1 MYSKVT
7 DPYSILGVSTSASPA
22 EIRQCFREL
31 ALKYHPDKN
40 KNSEES
46 RQKFMQIVEAYKVL
60 TDSSTRKEYYHKNSF
75 GGSYA
80 YSASGY
86 KWISSNING
95 FYDHLKK
102 TRRITS
108 NTHGHTIRYI
118 GKATN
123 ALMRKGPMV
132 LISSIATA
140 ARSFAINAT
149 PSEEG
154 HSQ

>member
-22 EIRQCFREL
+22 EIRQSFREL

-46 RQKFMQIVEAYKVL
+46 SQKFMQIVEAYRAL
-60 TDSSTRKEYYHKNSF
+60 TENSARKEHYHKNSY

-86 KWISSNING
+86 KWISSNLNG
-95 FYDHLKK
+95 FYDHLKR
-102 TRRITS
+102 TQRITS

-118 GKATN
+118 GKTTN
-123 ALMRKGPMV
+123 ALVRKGPMV

-140 ARSFAINAT
+140 ARSFAINAV

>member
-1 MYSKVT
+1 VT
-7 DPYSILGVSTSASPA
+7 DPYTILGVSTSASPA

-46 RQKFMQIVEAYKVL
+46 RQKFMQIVEAYRVL
-60 TDSSTRKEYYHKNSF
+60 TEDSVRKQQHHKNSY

-86 KWISSNING
+86 KWISSNLNG
-95 FYDHLKK
+95 FYGHLKK
-102 TRRITS
+102 TQRIPS
-108 NTHGHTIRYI
+108 NAPGHTIRYV

-123 ALMRKGPMV
+123 ALLRKGPMI

-149 PSEEG
+149 PNEDG

>member
-1 MYSKVT
+1 MT
-7 DPYSILGVSTSASPA
+7 DPYTILGVSASASPA

-46 RQKFMQIVEAYKVL
+46 RQKFMQIVEAYRVL
-60 TDSSTRKEYYHKNSF
+60 TEDSVRKEHHHKNSY

-86 KWISSNING
+86 KWISSNLNG
-95 FYDHLKK
+95 FYDHLKR
-102 TRRITS
+102 TRRIPS
-108 NTHGHTIRYI
+108 NTPGHTIRYI

-132 LISSIATA
+132 LLSSIATA
-140 ARSFAINAT
+140 ARSFAINAA
-149 PSEEG
+149 PSEDG

>member
-1 MYSKVT
+1 
-7 DPYSILGVSTSASPA
+7 VSTSASPA

-46 RQKFMQIVEAYKVL
+46 RQKFMQIVEAYRVL
-60 TDSSTRKEYYHKNSF
+60 TEDNVRKQQHHKNSY

-86 KWISSNING
+86 KWISSNLNG

-102 TRRITS
+102 TQRTPS
-108 NTHGHTIRYI
+108 NAPGHTIRYV

-123 ALMRKGPMV
+123 ALLRKGPMI

-149 PSEEG
+149 PNEDG

>member
-22 EIRQCFREL
+22 EIRQSFREL

-46 RQKFMQIVEAYKVL
+46 SQKFMQIVEAYRAL
-60 TDSSTRKEYYHKNSF
+60 TENSARKEHYHKNSY

-86 KWISSNING
+86 KWISSNLNG
-95 FYDHLKK
+95 FYDHLKR
-102 TRRITS
+102 TQRITS

-118 GKATN
+118 GKTTN

-140 ARSFAINAT
+140 ARSFAINAV

>member
-1 MYSKVT
+1 MT
-7 DPYSILGVSTSASPA
+7 DPYTILGVSTSASPA

-46 RQKFMQIVEAYKVL
+46 RQKFMQIVEAYRVL
-60 TDSSTRKEYYHKNSF
+60 TEDSARKQHYHKNSH

-80 YSASGY
+80 YSASSY
-86 KWISSNING
+86 KWISSNLNG
-95 FYDHLKK
+95 FYDHLKR
-102 TRRITS
+102 TQRITS
-108 NTHGHTIRYI
+108 NTHGHRIRYI

-123 ALMRKGPMV
+123 ALVRKGRMV

-140 ARSFAINAT
+140 ARSFTINAV
-149 PSEEG
+149 PSEDG

>member
-1 MYSKVT
+1 VT
-7 DPYSILGVSTSASPA
+7 DPYTILGVSTSASPA

-46 RQKFMQIVEAYKVL
+46 RQKFMQIVEAYRVL
-60 TDSSTRKEYYHKNSF
+60 TEDSVRKQQHHKNSYVE
-75 GGSYA
+75 SYA

-86 KWISSNING
+86 KWISSNLNG

-102 TRRITS
+102 TQRIPS
-108 NTHGHTIRYI
+108 NAPGHTIRYV

-123 ALMRKGPMV
+123 ALLRKGPMI

-149 PSEEG
+149 PNEDG

>member
-1 MYSKVT
+1 MT
-7 DPYSILGVSTSASPA
+7 DPYTILGVSTSASPA

-46 RQKFMQIVEAYKVL
+46 RQKFMQIVEAYRVL
-60 TDSSTRKEYYHKNSF
+60 TEDSVRKQQHHKNSY
-75 GGSYA
+75 GESYA

-86 KWISSNING
+86 KWISSNLNG

-102 TRRITS
+102 TQRIPS
-108 NTHGHTIRYI
+108 NPPGHTIRYV

-123 ALMRKGPMV
+123 ALLRKGPMI

-149 PSEEG
+149 PNEDG

>member
-1 MYSKVT
+1 VINHYEV
-7 DPYSILGVSTSASPA
+7 LGVSNNASQA
-22 EIRQCFREL
+22 DIRKSFRYL
-31 ALKYHPDKN
+31 ALKHHPDKN

-46 RQKFMQIVEAYKVL
+46 RQKFMQIVEAYRVL
-60 TDSSTRKEYYHKNSF
+60 TEDNVRKQQHHKNSY

-86 KWISSNING
+86 KWISSNLNG

-102 TRRITS
+102 TQRIPS
-108 NTHGHTIRYI
+108 NPPGHTIRYV

-123 ALMRKGPMV
+123 ALLRKGPMI

-149 PSEEG
+149 PNEDG
-154 HSQ
+154 HSH

>member
-1 MYSKVT
+1 MT

-46 RQKFMQIVEAYKVL
+46 RQKFMQIVEAYRVI
-60 TDSSTRKEYYHKNSF
+60 TEEGAGKEHHHKNSY

-86 KWISSNING
+86 KWISSNLNG

-102 TRRITS
+102 TQRIPS
-108 NTHGHTIRYI
+108 NAPGHTIRYV

-123 ALMRKGPMV
+123 ALLRKGPMI

-140 ARSFAINAT
+140 ARSFNAT
-149 PSEEG
+149 PNEDG

>member
-1 MYSKVT
+1 MI
-7 DPYSILGVSTSASPA
+7 DPYSILGVSASASPA

-46 RQKFMQIVEAYKVL
+46 RQKFMQIVEAYRVL
-60 TDSSTRKEYYHKNSF
+60 TEDSARKEHHHKNSY

-86 KWISSNING
+86 KWISSNLNG
-95 FYDHLKK
+95 FYDHLKR
-102 TRRITS
+102 THRIPS
-108 NTHGHTIRYI
+108 NTPGHTIRYI

-132 LISSIATA
+132 LLSSIATA
-140 ARSFAINAT
+140 ARSFAINAA
-149 PSEEG
+149 PSEDG
-154 HSQ
+154 SSQ

>member
-1 MYSKVT
+1 MT
-7 DPYSILGVSTSASPA
+7 DPYTILGVSTSASPA

-46 RQKFMQIVEAYKVL
+46 RQKFMQIVEAYRVL
-60 TDSSTRKEYYHKNSF
+60 TEDNVRKQQHHKNSY

-86 KWISSNING
+86 KWISSNLNG

-102 TRRITS
+102 TQRIPS
-108 NTHGHTIRYI
+108 NAPGHTIRYV

-123 ALMRKGPMV
+123 ALLRKGPMI

-149 PSEEG
+149 NEDG

>member
-1 MYSKVT
+1 MT
-7 DPYSILGVSTSASPA
+7 DPYTILGVSTSASPA

-46 RQKFMQIVEAYKVL
+46 RQKFMQIVEAYRVL
-60 TDSSTRKEYYHKNSF
+60 TEDSVRKQQHRKNSY

-86 KWISSNING
+86 KWISSNLNG

-102 TRRITS
+102 TQRIPS
-108 NTHGHTIRYI
+108 NASGHTIRYV

-123 ALMRKGPMV
+123 ALLRKGPMI

-149 PSEEG
+149 PNEDG

>member
-22 EIRQCFREL
+22 EIRQSFREL

-46 RQKFMQIVEAYKVL
+46 SQKFMQIVEAYRVL
-60 TDSSTRKEYYHKNSF
+60 TENSARKEHYHENSY

-80 YSASGY
+80 YSASSY
-86 KWISSNING
+86 KWISSNLNG
-95 FYDHLKK
+95 FYDHLKR
-102 TRRITS
+102 TQRITS

-118 GKATN
+118 GKTTN

-140 ARSFAINAT
+140 ARSFAINAS

>member
-60 TDSSTRKEYYHKNSF
+60 TESSTRKEHYHNNSF

-86 KWISSNING
+86 KWISSNLNG
-95 FYDHLKK
+95 FYGHLKK
-102 TRRITS
+102 TQSITS

-140 ARSFAINAT
+140 ARSFAINAA

>member
-1 MYSKVT
+1 MT
-7 DPYSILGVSTSASPA
+7 DPYTILGVSASASPA

-46 RQKFMQIVEAYKVL
+46 RQKFMQIVEAYRVL
-60 TDSSTRKEYYHKNSF
+60 TEDSARKEHHHKNSY

-86 KWISSNING
+86 KWISSNLNE
-95 FYDHLKK
+95 FYDHLKR
-102 TRRITS
+102 THRIRS
-108 NTHGHTIRYI
+108 NTPGHTIRYI

-132 LISSIATA
+132 LLSSIATA
-140 ARSFAINAT
+140 ARSFAINAA
-149 PSEEG
+149 PSEDG

>member
-1 MYSKVT
+1 MI
-7 DPYSILGVSTSASPA
+7 DPYSILGVSASASPA

-46 RQKFMQIVEAYKVL
+46 RQKFMQIVEAYRVL
-60 TDSSTRKEYYHKNSF
+60 TEDSTRHHHKNSY
-75 GGSYA
+75 GGSST

-86 KWISSNING
+86 KWISSNLNG

-102 TRRITS
+102 TQRIPS
-108 NTHGHTIRYI
+108 NAPGHTIRYV

-123 ALMRKGPMV
+123 ALLRKGPMI

-149 PSEEG
+149 PNEDG

>member
-46 RQKFMQIVEAYKVL
+46 RQKFMQIVEAYSVL
-60 TDSSTRKEYYHKNSF
+60 TENNTRKEDYHKNSF

-86 KWISSNING
+86 KWISSNLNG

-102 TRRITS
+102 TQRISS

-140 ARSFAINAT
+140 ARSFAINAP

>member
-22 EIRQCFREL
+22 EIRQSFREL

-46 RQKFMQIVEAYKVL
+46 RQKFIQIVEAYRVL
-60 TDSSTRKEYYHKNSF
+60 TEDSARKEQHNKNSYV
-75 GGSYA
+75 GSYA
-80 YSASGY
+80 YPASGY
-86 KWISSNING
+86 KWVFSNLNG
-95 FYDHLKK
+95 FYDHLKRTQK
-102 TRRITS
+102 TTS

-123 ALMRKGPMV
+123 ALMKKGPMV

-140 ARSFAINAT
+140 ARSFAINAA
-149 PSEEG
+149 PGEEG
-154 HSQ
+154 RSQ

>member
-1 MYSKVT
+1 VT
-7 DPYSILGVSTSASPA
+7 DPYTILGVSTSASPA
-22 EIRQCFREL
+22 EIRRCFREL
-31 ALKYHPDKN
+31 ALRYHPDKN

-46 RQKFMQIVEAYKVL
+46 RQKFMQIVEAYRIL
-60 TDSSTRKEYYHKNSF
+60 TEDNVRKQQHHKNSY

-80 YSASGY
+80 YSESGY
-86 KWISSNING
+86 KWISSNLNG

-102 TRRITS
+102 TQRIPS
-108 NTHGHTIRYI
+108 NSPGHTIRYV

-123 ALMRKGPMV
+123 ALLRKGPMI

-149 PSEEG
+149 PNEDG

>member
-1 MYSKVT
+1 MT
-7 DPYSILGVSTSASPA
+7 DPYRILGVSTSASPA
-22 EIRQCFREL
+22 EIRRSFREL
-31 ALKYHPDKN
+31 ALKYHPDRN

-46 RQKFMQIVEAYKVL
+46 RQKFMQIVEAYRIL
-60 TDSSTRKEYYHKNSF
+60 TDNTSSKQQYRNNSR
-75 GGSYA
+75 GRPYA

-86 KWISSNING
+86 NWISSNLSE
-95 FYDHLKK
+95 FYDQLK
-102 TRRITS
+102 RSHRIT
-108 NTHGHTIRYI
+108 TDTRGHTIRYI

-140 ARSFAINAT
+140 ARSFAINTT
-149 PSEEG
+149 PTEEG

>member
-46 RQKFMQIVEAYKVL
+46 RQKFMQIVEAYRVL
-60 TDSSTRKEYYHKNSF
+60 TDDNARKEQYHKNRY

-80 YSASGY
+80 YPASGY
-86 KWISSNING
+86 NWIYSNLDG
-95 FYDHLKK
+95 FYNHLK
-102 TRRITS
+102 RRQRVTS
-108 NTHGHTIRYI
+108 STQGHTIRYI

-132 LISSIATA
+132 LLSSIATA
-140 ARSFAINAT
+140 ARSFAINAA
-149 PSEEG
+149 PREEG